1 MKWRGIKVNR
11 RKILDDILLKSE
23 SSKETLND
31 LKNEIYNVDIKL
43 NQITVM
49 FNYNVRIK
57 TRE

>member
-49 FNYNVRIK
+49 FNYNV
-57 TRE
+57 